1 MTERET
7 LLPFSSSISAPNYV
21 LDPSTN
27 EGVAPSRPES
37 DDPVSSPTRR
47 KRQPRRGMGWEV
59 VGVALTGMGV
69 LLLLFFSYLFVF
81 TPLTHGRDQHR
92 LLQSLVGNPRAVYS
106 LVNRHFPAEGKPVGI
121 LTIPAI
127 KQREVIVMGTSSADL
142 QQGPGLMVGTVLPG
156 EPGNSVIAGR
166 RATYGAPFGSL
177 HTLVRGD
184 RIEIVDGAGNF
195 TFKVV
200 STRELSRGQADAETV
215 RSPAWLTL
223 VTSNPGLDA
232 SGHLVVVAKA
242 TTTADQTGSTSSARY
257 GVTLT
262 GLGGDPAAGTLALLW
277 SAAFIIGLGAALY
290 AIRRSR
296 QVWLSYLFA
305 TPVLLACGLF
315 ACESLARCLPAT
327 L

>member
-7 LLPFSSSISAPNYV
+7 VLPFSTSTSAPNYV
-21 LDPSTN
+21 FDRSTSQ
-27 EGVAPSRPES
+27 GAAPSRSETGN
-37 DDPVSSPTRR
+37 PVVPSTRR
-47 KRQPRRGMGWEV
+47 ERQTRRRLRWDV
-59 VGVALTGMGV
+59 VGVALTGIGV
-69 LLLLFFSYLFVF
+69 LLLLFFTYLFVF

-92 LLQSLVGNPRAVYS
+92 LLQSLVGNPRSVYS
-106 LVNRHFPAEGKPVGI
+106 LVNHHLPAESRPIGI

-127 KQREVIVMGTSSADL
+127 NQREVIVMGTSAADL
-142 QQGPGLMVGTVLPG
+142 QQGPGLMAGTVLPG
-156 EPGNSVIAGR
+156 DSGNSVIAGR

-177 HTLVRGD
+177 DTLVRGD
-184 RIEIVDGAGNF
+184 RIKVVDGAGNF

-200 STRELSRGQADAETV
+200 GSRQLSGGQADAGTG
-215 RSPAWLTL
+215 RGPAWLTL
-223 VTSNPGLDA
+223 VTSSSGLGA
-232 SGHLVVVAKA
+232 SGHLVVLAKA
-242 TTTADQTGSTSSARY
+242 TTTADQPGSTPSARY

-262 GLGGDPAAGTLALLW
+262 GLGGDPAAGILALVW
-277 SAAFIIGLGAALY
+277 SAAFILGLGAAVY

-296 QVWLSYLFA
+296 QLWLPYLFA